1 MNDEFKPW
9 LVCLTAAL
17 FFFFIFIQIN
27 AFNAINLYLASSFG
41 VSATKIS
48 QLSSYYFIGN
58 VLFLFPAGM
67 ILDRFSIRRTILL
80 AFLLTILAT
89 YIFAITDQ
97 FWLAALCRL
106 VIGLCGAFVLL
117 SCIKLATRWLPPQR
131 MALITGLVVT
141 MAMFGGMVAQT
152 PLTLITDHFGW
163 RNALLFDTGLGV
175 ICWLLIFAI
184 VRDYPD
190 GHEEIIAT
198 QKQQLGAMGIW
209 RTLGKVIV
217 NPQNWYGGLYT
228 SLINLPIFLLGAL
241 WGVSYLAQAHNLTRH
256 RASYVTSM
264 LFVGMIVGSPL
275 LGWFSD
281 RIGRRRRPMI
291 IGAIISLLIILL
303 IIYVPNLSFSG
314 YLITFF
320 LLGFIISSQ
329 NIGYPLVAE
338 SNPPALTGTAMGLA
352 STLIMAGGLTQPLF
366 GWLMDLKWDHTMV
379 NGMPI
384 YSASNYHLAM
394 LIMPIA
400 FAMALIMALLA
411 KETYC
416 KTKP

>member
-1 MNDEFKPW
+1 MSDEIKPW
-9 LVCLTAAL
+9 VVCLTAAL

-27 AFNAINLYLASSFG
+27 AFNAINLHLASSFG
-41 VSATKIS
+41 ISAAKVS

-58 VLFLFPAGM
+58 IVFLFPAGM
-67 ILDRFSIRRTILL
+67 ILDRCSVRRTILL

-89 YIFAITDQ
+89 FIFAITDQ
-97 FWLAALCRL
+97 FWLAAVCRL
-106 VIGLCGAFVLL
+106 IIGLAGAFVLL

-163 RNALLFDTGLGV
+163 RDALLFDAGLGV

-190 GHEEIIAT
+190 GHEEIIAE
-198 QKQQLGAMGIW
+198 QKQQLGAMGFW
-209 RTLGKVIV
+209 RTLGKVML
-217 NPQNWYGGLYT
+217 NPQNWYGGLFT

-256 RASYVTSM
+256 SASYITSM
-264 LFVGMIVGSPL
+264 LFVGMIVGSPV

-281 RIGRRRRPMI
+281 FLGRRRRLMI
-291 IGAIISLLIILL
+291 IGAISALLIILL
-303 IIYVPNLSFSG
+303 IIYLPNLSFSE
-314 YLITFF
+314 YLILFF

-338 SNPPALTGTAMGLA
+338 SNPPAITATAMGLA

-379 NGMPI
+379 NGTPV
-384 YSASNYHLAM
+384 YSVNDYHLAM

-400 FAMALIMALLA
+400 FVIALIMAVLA

-416 KTKP
+416 ITKI